1 MYMKFGFHCRRL
13 LTQLES
19 FKPGQ
24 KSTPAGKEA
33 GAAGDHV
40 KYELFYRPEQAQFS
54 RNAKVCFVELCSIQL
69 HVCVNT
75 SDLISFSIIFAAPKE
90 LVMHIFVFNSPI
102 VR

>member
-1 MYMKFGFHCRRL
+1 

-24 KSTPAGKEA
+24 KGAPAGKDG

-54 RNAKVCFVELCSIQL
+54 RNAKVGFVKDLS
-69 HVCVNT
+69 T
-75 SDLISFSIIFAAPKE
+75 SFQS
-90 LVMHIFVFNSPI
+90 N
-102 VR
+102 